1 MARNFGPMKWVAAAV
16 ALVIGAG
23 AVLVARARWTGPDQ
37 AEAAIEQ
44 VKPATKA
51 NPEAGFRPTAPQ
63 WATLTIE
70 PVAPARFR
78 SVLAT
83 DGKIAIDDDHTTPIF
98 SPYAGRVKQL
108 MARAGDT
115 IKQGQP
121 LFTVEATDMVQA
133 LNDLVAAVAGL
144 NKSKSQLALN
154 QIKYKRYTDLL
165 AAKAA
170 ALKDYQEAEAN
181 LTASRNDV
189 TASEAQLGAGR
200 NRLRIL
206 GKTDAEIADFE
217 KKGQISSETPIFAPL
232 SGTVVQRKV
241 GPGQLVGAGSTDPVF
256 IVGDLSIVWL
266 TANVREIDTPKVR
279 VGQAIEFTVLAVA
292 DRVFSSKI
300 TYVSTIVDAT
310 SRRLLVRAEIANND
324 GVLKPEMFA
333 NVSIVTSSE
342 ATAPAVPRG
351 AVIYEGDEARVWVAG
366 PDKSVELRRIKT
378 GLVAGNRVQVL
389 SGLSVDEKIVT
400 KGSLF
405 IDRLAAGNGQ

>member
-1 MARNFGPMKWVAAAV
+1 MAGRSGPAKWILAAI
-16 ALVIGAG
+16 ALAIGAG
-23 AVLVARARWTGPDQ
+23 IVVFARARLTGPEQ
-37 AEAAIEQ
+37 AAAAIEPS
-44 VKPATKA
+44 KPGAKV
-51 NPEAGFRPTAPQ
+51 NPESAFRPSDTQ
-63 WATLTIE
+63 WSTLTVE
-70 PVAPARFR
+70 PVTAASFR
-78 SVLAT
+78 TVLAT

-115 IKQGQP
+115 IQLGQP

-133 LNDLVAAVAGL
+133 QNDLVAAVTGL
-144 NKSKSQLALN
+144 NKSKSQLELN

-181 LTASRNDV
+181 LTASRNDLK
-189 TASEAQLGAGR
+189 ASEAQLGAAR

-206 GKTDAEIADFE
+206 GKTDTDIANFE
-217 KKGQISSETPIFAPL
+217 NKGQISSETPIFAPL

-266 TANVREIDTPKVR
+266 TANVREIDSPKVR
-279 VGQAIEFTVLAVA
+279 VGQPIEFTVLAVPE
-292 DRVFSSKI
+292 RVFTSTI
-300 TYVSTIVDAT
+300 TYVSTIVDPT
-310 SRRLLVRAEIANND
+310 SRRLLVRAEIPNTD

-333 NVSIVTSSE
+333 NVSIITSAE
-342 ATAPAVPRG
+342 ATAPSVPRG
-351 AVIYEGDEARVWVAG
+351 AVIYEGDEARVWIAG
-366 PDKSVELRRIKT
+366 ADKSVELRRIKT

-389 SGLSVDEKIVT
+389 SGLAMDERIVT

-405 IDRLAAGNGQ
+405 IDRLASGNGQ